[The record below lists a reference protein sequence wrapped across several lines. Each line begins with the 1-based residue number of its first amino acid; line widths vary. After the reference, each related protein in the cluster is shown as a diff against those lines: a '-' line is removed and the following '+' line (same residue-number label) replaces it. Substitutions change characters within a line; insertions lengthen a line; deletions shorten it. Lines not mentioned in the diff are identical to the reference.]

1 MKLGEEME
9 KEQEV
14 KLEEV
19 EGYVML
25 EEEQQEQNSVPR
37 QEMMPEE
44 AQCQEVTLEV
54 NGQERRHV
62 NTRSGASTG
71 I

>member
-1 MKLGEEME
+1 MKLGEEMK
-9 KEQEV
+9 KEREV

-25 EEEQQEQNSVPR
+25 EEEQQEQNSVPQ
-37 QEMMPEE
+37 QEMTLEE

-54 NGQERRHV
+54 NGEERRHV
-62 NTRSGASTG
+62 NTSSGTSTG